1 MQIHRY
7 TRLKDLE
14 SGLLEL
20 LDKNKIRMTA
30 AVAVSYLQPEDQRE
44 VLRCVRENG
53 AKLTVEKARELRRL
67 AEEAGVA
74 AVDGVLLGV
83 AEKVEP
89 KWVKIRWDRLKEFV
103 PEGVGDLEEWLLTK
117 IAEE

>member
-7 TRLKDLE
+7 TRLTELE

-30 AVAVSYLQPEDQRE
+30 VVAVSYLQPEDQRE

-53 AKLTVEKARELRRL
+53 AKLSVEKAGELRRL
-67 AEEAGVA
+67 GGRLWGVRWLRGFWL
-74 AVDGVLLGV
+74 VVLLRVSGN
-83 AEKVEP
+83 
-89 KWVKIRWDRLKEFV
+89 
-103 PEGVGDLEEWLLTK
+103 G
-117 IAEE
+117 